1 MASTVSRARA
11 STPAV
16 VRRMTSIMDVSA
28 GTVSE
33 IALSE
38 ITSGILI
45 PPHKIPRSIIMEKRA
60 RGKAAARE
68 SGAKFGLSGAL
79 YRARGLRMAA
89 SC

>member
-1 MASTVSRARA
+1 
-11 STPAV
+11 
-16 VRRMTSIMDVSA
+16 
-28 GTVSE
+28 
-33 IALSE
+33 
-38 ITSGILI
+38 
-45 PPHKIPRSIIMEKRA
+45 MEKRA